1 MYNWMKQYSTTTRLS
16 VVYMIRHCGR
26 NTQLL
31 KCYTWEFGL
40 DFEKLVPTAHV
51 HACVSWKGM
60 PWSKPRGMST
70 NDKSGSE
77 QDDAWYKH
85 NSQNQSIHQF
95 KSNQIKPKS
104 KSNQNTSNQ
113 SQRQSQ
119 ITPNKIKIRRGRK
132 LLRLSIE
139 VDVLTIHATWQVTA
153 KWIVEVWAKFSK
165 SNHDWKAN
173 NTQNVFLTKC

>member
-1 MYNWMKQYSTTTRLS
+1 MGCKKLTKYMYNWMKQYSTTTRLS

-40 DFEKLVPTAHV
+40 DFEKLVPTGHV

-95 KSNQIKPKS
+95 KSNQIKSNQNQNQIKTHQIKVKGKVKSHQIKS
-104 KSNQNTSNQ
+104 KSDAGES
-113 SQRQSQ
+113 SC
-119 ITPNKIKIRRGRK
+119 
-132 LLRLSIE
+132 
-139 VDVLTIHATWQVTA
+139 
-153 KWIVEVWAKFSK
+153 VWALKWMCWPFMQLGK
-165 SNHDWKAN
+165 
-173 NTQNVFLTKC
+173 